1 MARENEVV
9 MDSRFDRGADMVRRW
24 ADTMEDILGRRTRE
38 PFELRRQ
45 TEWGIGSRANR
56 DGSITLSAQSASYA
70 SMVGDRLLN
79 AHYPGQHPDPTDLDN
94 QYIRHTIRRFGRVYG
109 DMVQPRDPYLSEP
122 LRVLDRALRE
132 NIDLPRMIRESRV
145 ELSFPQINTVGD
157 KHPLYQAATSTL
169 TSRLGERLGMGSEE
183 LDYLLRR
190 TPAADRFEVLADA
203 LIERDTQQRHLPDG
217 SARTLPEDH
226 VAALK
231 ARLVQE
237 LDTSFAR
244 FEDQAFMGR
253 NTRATGERLGDRAA
267 ANLVGHLDSARDHIA
282 SEQRGYA
289 QVSSLVAA
297 VQSELTTG
305 EVDYWNGQL
314 HEATLPS
321 EMPGYAGP
329 DRALTFD
336 REKVIDVLA
345 TADLTAPPTPEVH
358 AAVDAVA
365 SQAARL
371 CNPSTPGDAAA
382 DPAAQA
388 FEDQLRRDFIERQ
401 RGNLLAAVGYPDPP
415 RDASSEHSQTATAQ
429 VTAALTKKAGQQ
441 LRLQPHQVAAELLTT
456 PPDERFAKAAALSLG
471 NQGKVVDRGQW
482 DGATTALAGNIRTTF
497 ATAQEA
503 DRTGQ
508 TKLHAWSR
516 ATAGRALSQ
525 KLTRAID
532 KTRRPI
538 DRAGSSADQ
547 ALRAATTGQA
557 LAGSTRSAT
566 SSTGPAH
573 LPEADRSE
581 RGVSGRG

>member
-1 MARENEVV
+1 
-9 MDSRFDRGADMVRRW
+9 MDTRFDRGADMALGW
-24 ADTMEDILGRRTRE
+24 ADTMDDIMGRRRRSE
-38 PFELRRQ
+38 PFELFRQ
-45 TEWGIGSRANR
+45 TELGIGTRANP
-56 DGSITLSAQSASYA
+56 DGSMTLSAQSAGWA
-70 SMVGDRLLN
+70 TMAGERLLN
-79 AHYPGQHPDPTDLDN
+79 ARYAGQYPDPTLAETR
-94 QYIRHTIRRFGRVYG
+94 QVRYTVARFGRVYG
-109 DMVQPRDPYLSEP
+109 DMVLPRDRDLSAA
-122 LRVLDRALRE
+122 LKVLDRGLRD
-132 NIDLPRMIRESRV
+132 NIDLPRMIRESHL
-145 ELSFPQINTVGD
+145 ELEFAQINNLGD
-157 KHPLYQAATSTL
+157 RHPLYQAATRTL
-169 TSRLGERLGMGSEE
+169 TGTLGERMKMEPEE

-190 TPAADRFEVLADA
+190 AEPAERFEVLADT
-203 LIERDTQQRHLPDG
+203 LIERDPQQRRLPDG
-217 SARTLPEDH
+217 SARTLPPDH
-226 VAALK
+226 LAALK

-244 FEDQAFMGR
+244 CEDHAFMGR
-253 NTRATGERLGDRAA
+253 NTRTVGNQLGAEA
-267 ANLVGHLDSARDHIA
+267 VTNLVRHLDEARDNID

-297 VQSELTTG
+297 VQSELTAG
-305 EVDYWNGQL
+305 ETDYWNGQL

-321 EMPGYAGP
+321 EMLGYAGP

-365 SQAARL
+365 SQAAHL
-371 CNPSTPGDAAA
+371 CNPSTPGSAAA
-382 DPAAQA
+382 DPVAQA
-388 FEDQLRRDFIERQ
+388 FEDQLRRDFVERQ
-401 RGNLLAAVGYPDPP
+401 RGHLLAAVGYPDPP

-482 DGATTALAGNIRTTF
+482 DSATTALAGNIRTTF

-508 TKLHAWSR
+508 AKLHAWSR

-538 DRAGSSADQ
+538 DRVSSSADQ

-557 LAGSTRSAT
+557 LAGSTRAKGVAA
-566 SSTGPAH
+566 STGPAH
-573 LPEADRSE
+573 LPEAGRSE
-581 RGVSGRG
+581 RDVSGRG